1 MSEYLVTPI
10 LSHYNFLEELCSET
24 SDALSLDLSDKDK
37 HEQFKISLFLNF
49 NNFLVDSILLL
60 PEDQSKELFEKMMPF
75 IESGDEEETLNILNN
90 IPEFLQKVRSDFID
104 FIKKTNK

>member
-10 LSHYNFLEELCSET
+10 LSHYNFLEELCSDV
-24 SDALSLDLSDKDK
+24 SNALSLDLSDKNK
-37 HEQFKISLFLNF
+37 HEQFKVSLFLNF

-60 PEDQSKELFEKMMPF
+60 PEEKGKELFEKMMPF
-75 IESGDEEETLNILNN
+75 IESGDEEETIKILNS

-104 FIKKTNK
+104 IIKKTNK